1 MSARPAATSGNP
13 AEGLPPPHPSL
24 AGGREGFMALRQ
36 YSGLRA
42 VAKWQMAI
50 TDVHD
55 LIVAFRWGVN
65 GLTETPTA
73 FLNHEHPF

>member
-1 MSARPAATSGNP
+1 
-13 AEGLPPPHPSL
+13 
-24 AGGREGFMALRQ
+24 MAVRQ

-73 FLNHEHPF
+73 YLNHEHPF